1 MIKVENGLKK
11 HVRNIPRIS
20 HGYVEL
26 VVIVFTLNT
35 RYDYVILYFRDVQHE
50 LCSRSVRKF

>member
-11 HVRNIPRIS
+11 LVRNIPRIS

-35 RYDYVILYFRDVQHE
+35 RYDYVILYFTYTATM
-50 LCSRSVRKF
+50 

>member
-11 HVRNIPRIS
+11 HVRNIPRIN

-50 LCSRSVRKF
+50 LSSRSVRKF